1 MMENEVNTN
10 ATSNMRSSSTMLST
24 YIVQSGQLYVQQRE
38 SAHAHWQTT
47 SGDMPSDSG
56 ARQTDPAKE
65 PVIKL
70 R

>member
-38 SAHAHWQTT
+38 SAHAH
-47 SGDMPSDSG
+47 
-56 ARQTDPAKE
+56 
-65 PVIKL
+65 
-70 R
+70 